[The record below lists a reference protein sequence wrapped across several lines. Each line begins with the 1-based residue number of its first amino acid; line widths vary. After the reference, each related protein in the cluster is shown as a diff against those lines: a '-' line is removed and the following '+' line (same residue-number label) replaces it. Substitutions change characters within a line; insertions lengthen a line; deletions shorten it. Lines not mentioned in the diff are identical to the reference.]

1 VISRF
6 SFLLYIQRLHKI
18 VEEVTRII
26 EKELLL
32 VVLVMTTG
40 SLPFF
45 QQIAKSDIDTTLG
58 AAGYFDQ
65 GYAQG
70 RNDRL
75 IGNAYNDYCDPHNNA
90 DNPNGACAT
99 FKAGYAAG
107 WTAAGLIYGNQGS
120 QG

>member
-1 VISRF
+1 M
-6 SFLLYIQRLHKI
+6 
-18 VEEVTRII
+18 I

-32 VVLVMTTG
+32 AMLGVMAG
-40 SLPFF
+40 LLPFC
-45 QQIAKSDIDTTLG
+45 QQIAKGDIDTTPG
-58 AAGYFDQ
+58 APAHFDQ

-75 IGNAYNDYCDPHNNA
+75 VGNSYNDYCDPHNNA
-90 DNPNGACAT
+90 DNPHGACAT